1 MNNNK
6 ILVCIIIFLLIIC
19 IILLIILVRARLFF
33 KTKLKYQKDK
43 YEQKLKFERDKY
55 EQQLEY
61 SKASLD
67 FVQDLNTDL
76 RNILKSRADRP
87 IENTIN
93 VNITSENQ
101 PMAEAKQEQGSKSY
115 TNTNTGNQNQAIQGE
130 NITIRQQSQNI
141 SDKDRG
147 EELTQEEVI
156 TLLADIKDKIA
167 DSPLS
172 KDFQDKAIKRLDI
185 IADDVQVKEPNKQ
198 LIASNL
204 KQVTGVLAEASKT
217 TAEGKKVWEN
227 VQPIILQLAGWLKV
241 GVDFFRNLL

>member
-1 MNNNK
+1 MAKVILNDNK
-6 ILVCIIIFLLIIC
+6 AFVYIIIVLLILC
-19 IILLIILVRARLFF
+19 TILSISLVHYIKKLEYEKYKR
-33 KTKLKYQKDK
+33 KKLK
-43 YEQKLKFERDKY
+43 LERDKY
-55 EQQLEY
+55 KQQLEY

-67 FVQDLNTDL
+67 
-76 RNILKSRADRP
+76 ILKSRAERP
-87 IENTIN
+87 IENITNIY
-93 VNITSENQ
+93 ITSENQ

-115 TNTNTGNQNQAIQGE
+115 SIEGNQNKGNQNQFIQGE

-147 EELTQEEVI
+147 EELTQKEVI

-204 KQVTGVLAEASKT
+204 KQVTDVLAEASKT

-241 GVDFFRNLL
+241 GVGFFPQSIVI

>member
-1 MNNNK
+1 MAKVILNDNK
-6 ILVCIIIFLLIIC
+6 TFVYIIIVLLIIC
-19 IILLIILVRARLFF
+19 TILSISLVHYIKKLEYEKYKR
-33 KTKLKYQKDK
+33 KKLKLEIDK
-43 YEQKLKFERDKY
+43 YK
-55 EQQLEY
+55 QQLEY

-67 FVQDLNTDL
+67 
-76 RNILKSRADRP
+76 ILKSRAERP
-87 IENTIN
+87 IENITNIY
-93 VNITSENQ
+93 ITSENQ

-115 TNTNTGNQNQAIQGE
+115 TNTGNQNQAIQGE
-130 NITIRQQSQNI
+130 NIIVGQQSQNI
-141 SDKDRG
+141 SDKDRR
-147 EELTQEEVI
+147 EEFTQEEVVK
-156 TLLADIKDKIA
+156 LLADIKDKIA

-185 IADDVQVKEPNKQ
+185 IADDVQIKEPNKQ

-204 KQVTGVLAEASKT
+204 KQVTDVLAEASKT